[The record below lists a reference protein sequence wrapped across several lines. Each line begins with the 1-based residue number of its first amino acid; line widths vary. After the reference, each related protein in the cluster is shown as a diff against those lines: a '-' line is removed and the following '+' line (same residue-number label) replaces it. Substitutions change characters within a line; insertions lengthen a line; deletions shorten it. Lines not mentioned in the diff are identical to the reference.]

1 MILEVLLMTHPI
13 LFLRT
18 DSHRLAL
25 AEQLRN
31 LADDIENIEQCLNRT
46 VPAVAINEWA
56 VVERSVPCLV
66 GRTTGHPGITDNR
79 VACTTELFYL
89 DKERGLARTMSRWYR
104 LGTRV
109 PPDFWN
115 DRVRG
120 VQ

>member
-1 MILEVLLMTHPI
+1 M
-13 LFLRT
+13 
-18 DSHRLAL
+18 
-25 AEQLRN
+25 
-31 LADDIENIEQCLNRT
+31 
-46 VPAVAINEWA
+46 
-56 VVERSVPCLV
+56 ERSVPCLV

-89 DKERGLARTMSRWYR
+89 DKEHGLARTMSRWYR
-104 LGTRV
+104 LGARV